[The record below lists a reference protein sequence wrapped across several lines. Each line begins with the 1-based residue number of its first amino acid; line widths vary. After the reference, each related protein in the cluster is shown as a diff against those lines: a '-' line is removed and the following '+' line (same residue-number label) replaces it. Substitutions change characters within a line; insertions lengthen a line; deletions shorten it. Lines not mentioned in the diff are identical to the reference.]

1 MEKIKK
7 YMIARFFSLA
17 LLFILLCA
25 FQDGTPAEPFHLT
38 WKLII
43 PIVLGLYDV
52 IVRFIPTVKDLSWLS
67 WIVKLL
73 NFLNEFLNRKK
84 KR

>member
-1 MEKIKK
+1 MKSIKK
-7 YMIARFFSLA
+7 YRLAGVFSLA

-43 PIVLGLYDV
+43 PIILGLYDV
-52 IVRFIPTVKDLSWLS
+52 VIRFIPTVNDLSWLS

-84 KR
+84 KK